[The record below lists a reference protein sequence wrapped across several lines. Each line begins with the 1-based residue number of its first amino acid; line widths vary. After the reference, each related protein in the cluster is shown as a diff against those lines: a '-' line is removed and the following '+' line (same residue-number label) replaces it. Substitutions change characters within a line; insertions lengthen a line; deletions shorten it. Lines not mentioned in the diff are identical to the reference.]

1 MTRIWSAEHPKIG
14 QNILHYITWS
24 NFAKFFH
31 YRTLKIPLLVPQVL
45 KQVVNLSC
53 SAWLSSVVQKLCRA
67 VQGCLDNLNFS
78 VFQVGKHSFNLSLSF
93 SWLILS
99 CDEEG
104 EKISSTKS
112 KSIYFFNLKI
122 KIKIK
127 ILNIICY
134 STVTCKVFLN

>member
-53 SAWLSSVVQKLCRA
+53 SAWLSSVAQKSFRA
-67 VQGCLDNLNFS
+67 VQGCLDNFNFL
-78 VFQVGKHSFNLSLSF
+78 VFQVGKHSFKGL
-93 SWLILS
+93 SWLMLS

-112 KSIYFFNLKI
+112 KSIYFFNWKI
-122 KIKIK
+122 KIEIK